1 MSRNSKKRVF
11 VGLSGGVDSS
21 VAAYLLKK
29 KGYEVIGVF
38 IHSYN
43 VDGCEEEDAEY
54 ARRAAAHLNI
64 PFYVFDMRE
73 EYFSRVVAYMIDGY
87 RRGETPN
94 PDVMCNREVK
104 FGLFWERAKALGAD
118 YIATG
123 HYIRL
128 RRNDELRIKNYE
140 ENLKLKNSR
149 INSKFKIHNSQ
160 FHLLAARDVN
170 KDQSYFLW
178 KLTQKDL
185 THCLFPVGEY
195 TKPEVRVL
203 AKKIGLPT
211 AEKKDSQGICFLGKV
226 KLPDFLKKYIT
237 PKKGNILDTEGNIL
251 GEHEGAQ
258 FYTIGQRHISAQL
271 KVTNLKLKG
280 IKEKVKDIRPFYVV
294 EKDVE
299 KNILVLAEGENH
311 PALYRKEIELMDL
324 SFVSEL
330 KVAPIRVGVPTEVG
344 KSKKL
349 KEKQGSPMR
358 VLVRV
363 RYRQP
368 LQEAELWELDSH
380 KNLSELDSDRLGGA
394 SRRVRI
400 VFDKSVKFVAPGQS
414 AVLYSKKGE
423 LLGGGVIL

>member
-1 MSRNSKKRVF
+1 MSRNKKKRVF

-54 ARRAAAHLNI
+54 ARRVAAHLGI

-104 FGLFWERAKALGAD
+104 FGLFWERARALGAD
-118 YIATG
+118 FIATG
-123 HYIRL
+123 HYVRL
-128 RRNDELRIKNYE
+128 KSVKGLKSKVKNF
-140 ENLKLKNSR
+140 S
-149 INSKFKIHNSQ
+149 
-160 FHLLAARDVN
+160 LLQAKDGN

-178 KLTQKDL
+178 KLTQSDL

-195 TKPEVRVL
+195 TKPEVRAI

-226 KLPDFLKKYIT
+226 KLPEFLKKYIA

-258 FYTIGQRHISAQL
+258 FYTIGQRHLNVGDVRPRRDGA
-271 KVTNLKLKG
+271 VHPA
-280 IKEKVKDIRPFYVV
+280 VKKPFYVV
-294 EKDVE
+294 EKNVE
-299 KNILVLAEGENH
+299 TNTLTVAEGENH
-311 PALYRKEIELMDL
+311 PALFRKEIELTDV
-324 SFVSEL
+324 SFVSEFEGSRSSL
-330 KVAPIRVGVPTEVG
+330 PAGRQALGKWDFPT
-344 KSKKL
+344 
-349 KEKQGSPMR
+349 R
-358 VLVRV
+358 IFVRV

-368 LQEAELWELDSH
+368 LQEAELLVLNTNN
-380 KNLSELDSDRLGGA
+380 KLGLNNLRL
-394 SRRVRI
+394 
-400 VFDKSVKFVAPGQS
+400 VFDKPVKFVAKGQS
-414 AVLYSKKGE
+414 AVFYSKKGE
-423 LLGGGVIL
+423 VLGGGVIK